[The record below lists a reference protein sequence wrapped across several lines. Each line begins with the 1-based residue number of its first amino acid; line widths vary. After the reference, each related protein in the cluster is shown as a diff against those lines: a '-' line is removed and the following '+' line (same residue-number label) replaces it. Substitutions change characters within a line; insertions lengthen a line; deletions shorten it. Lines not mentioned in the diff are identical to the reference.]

1 MVWSGLSTEPSLGDL
16 RRGMV
21 DPAMSRPSPDE
32 FLPLPYFPWDSRP
45 ETLPLDVEEAAT
57 ALFLDGGDVKAA
69 ASRLKVST
77 TQLKKIVRRSLC
89 LQRLCDDLRPGHG
102 P

>member
-1 MVWSGLSTEPSLGDL
+1 MSGVREHDAS
-16 RRGMV
+16 
-21 DPAMSRPSPDE
+21 E
-32 FLPLPYFPWDSRP
+32 FLPLPYFPWLSRP
-45 ETLPLDVEEAAT
+45 ETVPLDVEEAAT

-77 TQLKKIVRRSLC
+77 STLNRLVRRC
-89 LQRLCDDLRPGHG
+89 PRLQRLRDDLRPGHG